1 MYLLPETTKNGTKC
15 VKQSF
20 SDTAHCP
27 STAEQDPWKWEN
39 KFSERQLSKRTAQT
53 EDPGSSTGRETQAE
67 PGSLPEL
74 SRRSSESG
82 NAKVLRIDRAE
93 KSEEEAAQRESSR
106 DLQSVPPKSGK

>member
-1 MYLLPETTKNGTKC
+1 MSASYPNVLP
-15 VKQSF
+15 
-20 SDTAHCP
+20 
-27 STAEQDPWKWEN
+27 
-39 KFSERQLSKRTAQT
+39 RQRIQAAAQ
-53 EDPGSSTGRETQAE
+53 EGETQAE

-82 NAKVLRIDRAE
+82 NAKVLRVDRAE